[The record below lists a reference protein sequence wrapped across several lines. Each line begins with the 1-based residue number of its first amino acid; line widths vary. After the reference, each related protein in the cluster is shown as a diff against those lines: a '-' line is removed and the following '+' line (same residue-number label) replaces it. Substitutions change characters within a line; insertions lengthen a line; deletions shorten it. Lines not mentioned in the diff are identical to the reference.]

1 MDFVLLQ
8 LSAVLLL
15 CVVIWSFW
23 IRKGFSTIQ
32 NTAFWGM
39 VLVSASALL
48 ALAVWIIGTET
59 HGFDH
64 LAHHVAD
71 RLVSVGFFTA
81 LVGTILGIIK
91 NRHTGKT
98 WFVPVPV
105 GIAMFLFWTATS
117 GI

>member
-1 MDFVLLQ
+1 MLLPLSTVLL
-8 LSAVLLL
+8 V
-15 CVVIWSFW
+15 CVAIWWVW
-23 IRKGFSTIQ
+23 IRKGFSTVQ

-64 LAHHVAD
+64 LGRHIAE
-71 RLVSVGFFTA
+71 RLVSVGVLTA
-81 LVGTILGIIK
+81 FIGTILGIIK